1 MSVDQSALFVEN
13 EFTATDDLI
22 LTGGLRLDHHETYG
36 NHWNPRGYAVYYL
49 TDEITIKG
57 AFLLL
62 SAHLHYVKSVKVM
75 APLPKGNGIIYG
87 NPDLKPEKALV
98 KKSVL
103 PITMSLALM
112 RV

>member
-1 MSVDQSALFVEN
+1 MEKPVCQSINQHCLSKMN
-13 EFTATDDLI
+13 LPQQDDLI

-75 APLPKGNGIIYG
+75 APLPKGERDY
-87 NPDLKPEKALV
+87 L
-98 KKSVL
+98 
-103 PITMSLALM
+103 
-112 RV
+112 R